1 MEFSKI
7 TARGQTTI
15 PKKIRDAANLR
26 EGDLIA
32 FDLQG
37 DCLVVRRVEFG
48 SDGYRQGLSGAMTE
62 WVSSEDEDAWRDL

>member
-37 DCLVVRRVEFG
+37 DHLVMRRVELG
-48 SDGYRQGLSGAMTE
+48 PDGYLQGLSGAMTE
-62 WVSSEDEDAWRDL
+62 WISPEDEDAWRDL

>member
-15 PKKIRDAANLR
+15 PKRIREAAGLR

-32 FDLQG
+32 FAQRG
-37 DCLVVRRVEFG
+37 DHLVLRKVEIASDSYLEGVSGLMSEWG
-48 SDGYRQGLSGAMTE
+48 SP
-62 WVSSEDEDAWRDL
+62 EDEDAWRDL